1 MEVWGALCSVIS
13 DVVSAALEAL
23 CPLPGREHYSV
34 FWSDW
39 FWAACLKIGPDRVT
53 SDIFDGNKAMNFL
66 KSLPYSMLIVA
77 TLFLGL
83 APFVPQPHLF
93 EKVGMLFGGTLTRP
107 IDIFDLAM
115 HASPALLLLAKWFVE
130 KQAKQ

>member
-1 MEVWGALCSVIS
+1 MEVLGALCSVIS
-13 DVVSAALEAL
+13 DVASVVHEGL
-23 CPLPGREHYSV
+23 CHLPGRGHYSAS
-34 FWSDW
+34 WSDW
-39 FWAACLKIGPDRVT
+39 SWAACQKIVPVRAA
-53 SDIFDGNKAMNFL
+53 SDIFDENKAMNFL

-93 EKVGMLFGGTLTRP
+93 EKIGMLFGGTLTRP

-115 HASPALLLLAKWFVE
+115 HASPALLLLMKWLVE
-130 KQAKQ
+130 RQAKP